1 MPMIAPD
8 PKPVCHQLYTDQASV
23 DVDNILQWTALL
35 LLLTISNFLFLLLSD
50 SPSHKHRQLR
60 REIEL
65 KAILLVPILVSEL
78 IHEPISF
85 FSGTI
90 FKMSGYES

>member
-1 MPMIAPD
+1 M
-8 PKPVCHQLYTDQASV
+8 
-23 DVDNILQWTALL
+23 DVHNILQWTALL
-35 LLLTISNFLFLLLSD
+35 LLLTISNFLFLLMSG
-50 SPSHKHRQLR
+50 SPSHKHRQVR

-65 KAILLVPILVSEL
+65 KAIPLVPTLVSEL

-90 FKMSGYES
+90 FKMLWV